1 MSGHL
6 LTVTELTVTH
16 PGAKRPELDRLSLAV
31 DAGETLVILGEAG
44 CGKEALMRVLAGAAE
59 RDEIVDGTLQFGTAS
74 PERAVKFPKPAIR
87 MSYLPGPFE
96 QPLNQHVSALSQLTR
111 IVARK
116 LDAPRASAQEELG
129 LALGRLSG
137 APKLTDLDKPPAE
150 LSPEMQ
156 AWGLFAAAYAQN
168 PELLLAD
175 HALAGLA
182 PGHARAL
189 TRALLAEQ
197 TRLGFAIL
205 YAAMNAETPVWLKG
219 RLIVMRHG
227 KIVEE
232 GPAERLAT
240 SQAHSYTQTLFKA
253 RPPALN
259 EKPQARASTRGQPV
273 IQAYRLEMAKPS
285 PKRARDDLT
294 FELRRG
300 ASLALI
306 GDEGSGRHTLAR
318 ILLGLDRA
326 PAGRVVFDAVDIG
339 VLAKNMMAR
348 LRRRVAFVAG
358 ADDMLDPRM
367 TIWDT
372 VAEPLRTHL
381 DLPRHVIAS
390 YRDVALK
397 RVGLASLPGNRVV
410 ASLSAFDKRRLQV
423 ARAIVS
429 APVLAVIDEPLR
441 GLDAFAQAVMRDLLK
456 NFRTQE
462 GPAFLVITS
471 DITVALALA
480 EDAMIM
486 KDSRVIERG
495 PLADILRAPK
505 TVYTASLIEASAP
518 VKNSALPPAV
528 PQG

>member
-1 MSGHL
+1 
-6 LTVTELTVTH
+6 
-16 PGAKRPELDRLSLAV
+16 
-31 DAGETLVILGEAG
+31 
-44 CGKEALMRVLAGAAE
+44 
-59 RDEIVDGTLQFGTAS
+59 
-74 PERAVKFPKPAIR
+74 
-87 MSYLPGPFE
+87 
-96 QPLNQHVSALSQLTR
+96 
-111 IVARK
+111 
-116 LDAPRASAQEELG
+116 
-129 LALGRLSG
+129 
-137 APKLTDLDKPPAE
+137 
-150 LSPEMQ
+150 MQ

-197 TRLGFAIL
+197 ARLGFAIL
-205 YAAMNAETPVWLKG
+205 YAAMNAETPAWLKG

-240 SQAHSYTQTLFKA
+240 SQAHSYTQTLFKS
-253 RPPALN
+253 RPAPLSD
-259 EKPQARASTRGQPV
+259 KPQPRASTRGQPV
-273 IQAYRLEMAKPS
+273 IQAYRIEMAKPS

-306 GDEGSGRHTLAR
+306 GDEGSGRHTLMR

-339 VLAKNMMAR
+339 VLASNMMAR
-348 LRRRVAFVAG
+348 LRRRVAFMAG

-381 DLPRHVIAS
+381 DLPRHVVAN

-397 RVGLASLPGNRVV
+397 RVGLASLPGNRAV
-410 ASLSAFDKRRLQV
+410 ATLSAFDKRRLQV

-462 GPAFLVITS
+462 GPSLPRHYIRHHGG
-471 DITVALALA
+471 TVPGRGCDDHEGRPRDRARRAGRHPARAESRLYALA
-480 EDAMIM
+480 
-486 KDSRVIERG
+486 
-495 PLADILRAPK
+495 
-505 TVYTASLIEASAP
+505 
-518 VKNSALPPAV
+518 
-528 PQG
+528 

>member
-1 MSGHL
+1 MSEHL
-6 LTVTELTVTH
+6 LTVTELTVTR

-44 CGKEALMRVLAGAAE
+44 CGKEALMRVLAGAPD
-59 RDEIVDGTLQFGTAS
+59 RDEIVDGTLQFGSAS

-96 QPLNQHVSALSQLTR
+96 QPLNLHVSALSQLTR
-111 IVARK
+111 IIARK

-129 LALGRLSG
+129 LALGRFSG
-137 APKLTDLDKPPAE
+137 APKPADLDRPPLS
-150 LSPEMQ
+150 LSPEIQ
-156 AWGLFAAAYAQN
+156 AWGLFAAAFAQN

-175 HALAGLA
+175 HSLAGLA

-197 TRLGFAIL
+197 ARLGFAIL
-205 YAAMNAETPVWLKG
+205 YAAMNAETPAWLKG

-240 SQAHSYTQTLFKA
+240 TQAHSYTQTLFKA
-253 RPPALN
+253 QPAPLN
-259 EKPQARASTRGQPV
+259 DKPRASTRGQPV
-273 IQAYRLEMAKPS
+273 IQAYRIEMAKPS
-285 PKRARDDLT
+285 PKRMRDDLT

-326 PAGRVVFDAVDIG
+326 PAGRIVFDAVDIG
-339 VLAKNMMAR
+339 VLARNMMAR

-397 RVGLASLPGNRVV
+397 RVGLASLPGNRSV
-410 ASLSAFDKRRLQV
+410 ATLSAFDKRRLQV

-456 NFRTQE
+456 NFRTHE

-471 DITVALALA
+471 DITVAQSLA

-486 KDSRVIERG
+486 KDGRVIERG
-495 PLADILRAPK
+495 SLADILRTPK
-505 TVYTASLIEASAP
+505 AAYTLSLIEASAP
-518 VKNSALPPAV
+518 VKNSSLPPAA